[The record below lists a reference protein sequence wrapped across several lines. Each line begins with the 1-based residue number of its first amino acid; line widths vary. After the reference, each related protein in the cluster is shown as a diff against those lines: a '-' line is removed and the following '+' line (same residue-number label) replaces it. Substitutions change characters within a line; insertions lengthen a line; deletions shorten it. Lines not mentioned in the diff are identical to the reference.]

1 MEKPNAGSGTST
13 GHAGPGDHVERF
25 LEQLRAEGYSQSS
38 VQRRRWVVLA
48 FLGWGRRHCIPVDDL
63 QESHAIA
70 FVARSTRRGKDRA
83 HLERSTARHFVRFL
97 RGDAGKPGGWVKRRT
112 GPVSVIEQR
121 YVDHLRRERGLAE
134 RSISVYAP
142 YVRTFV
148 AWLAARRR
156 QPPLSGVTAADIREF
171 LLERTRGRS
180 GEYSRLLTVAIRS
193 LLRFLC
199 VDGAVSADLSR
210 AIPMMR
216 AHRPSALRRP
226 LAPAEVERILA
237 GADLAT
243 RRGRR
248 DRAILLLLA
257 RLGLRAG
264 EVAALELGD
273 INWRAAEI
281 LVRGKGR
288 LHDRLPLPA
297 DVGAA
302 LALHLR
308 EDRAG
313 AASRRVFLRLYA
325 PRVGFAGPCAVSAI
339 ARLALARAGIQRPPR
354 AAAHLLRH
362 SLATRMIRAGASLE
376 EIGEV
381 LRHRSRA
388 TTESY
393 AQVDFDALR
402 SVARPWPLAGGSP

>member
-1 MEKPNAGSGTST
+1 MPR
-13 GHAGPGDHVERF
+13 ERT
-25 LEQLRAEGYSQSS
+25 RAPPCRACNNRGIS
-38 VQRRRWVVLA
+38 VA
-48 FLGWGRRHCIPVDDL
+48 EL
-63 QESHAIA
+63 QESDALA
-70 FVARSTRRGKDRA
+70 FVARSTRRARDRV
-83 HLERSTARHFVRFL
+83 HLERSTARHFVRLL
-97 RGDAGKPGGWVKRRT
+97 RGDAGKPGGWVRRSI
-112 GPVSVIEQR
+112 GPVSAIERR
-121 YVDHLRRERGLAE
+121 YVDHLRRERGLAD
-134 RSISVYAP
+134 RSVSVYAR
-142 YVRTFV
+142 YVRSFV
-148 AWLAARRR
+148 AWLATEGRR
-156 QPPLSGVTAADIREF
+156 PLLSGVTTAGIREF
-171 LLERTRGRS
+171 LLEKTRGRS
-180 GEYSRLLTVAIRS
+180 GEYARLLTVAIRS

-199 VDGAVSADLSR
+199 VDGAISADMSK

-237 GADLAT
+237 TADVTT

-264 EVAALELGD
+264 EVATLELGD
-273 INWRAAEI
+273 IRWREAEI

-313 AASRRVFLRLYA
+313 AASRRVFLRLSA

-339 ARLALARAGIQRPPR
+339 ARLASGARRG
-354 AAAHLLRH
+354 
-362 SLATRMIRAGASLE
+362 
-376 EIGEV
+376 
-381 LRHRSRA
+381 
-388 TTESY
+388 
-393 AQVDFDALR
+393 
-402 SVARPWPLAGGSP
+402 